1 MKARVLTSV
10 GNLELKQV
18 EIPKL
23 KKGEVLMRVRAC
35 GICGSDIP
43 RIFVTGTY
51 HFPTIPGHEFAGEVV
66 EAFDEEGEKFVGKR
80 CAVFPLIPCR
90 ECNSCQKGVYELCSH
105 YNYLG
110 SRTDGAFAEYVA
122 VPVWNL
128 VPIPDNLSFDRAA
141 MCEPVSVS
149 LHALNQA
156 KVEIGDTVA
165 VFGPGTIGLLIAQ
178 WAKVSGASK
187 VILVGTNHTNVEYL
201 NSLGFTD
208 FINGKKDDAAE
219 KLMEMTGGVGVDLAV
234 EAVGTL
240 DALCGCLNGAAAGGK
255 VLCVGNPHGDMNLP
269 KDIYWKILRK
279 QLKLVGTWNSS
290 FDASDK
296 NDWKIAVK
304 AMADGS
310 IGSDLLITHRFSLED
325 MDKGLDIMHNSTEMY
340 KRIII
345 NP

>member
-66 EAFDEEGEKFVGKR
+66 GAFDEDGEKFVGKR

-141 MCEPVSVS
+141 MCEPVSVA
-149 LHALNQA
+149 LHALRQA

-165 VFGPGTIGLLIAQ
+165 IFGPGTIGLLIAQ
-178 WAKVSGASK
+178 WAKAWGTSK
-187 VILVGTNHTNVEYL
+187 VILVGTNNTNVDYL
-201 NSLGFTD
+201 KSLDFTD
-208 FINGKKDDAAE
+208 FVNGRKDDAAQ
-219 KLMEMTGGVGVDLAV
+219 KIMEMTDGVGVDIAID
-234 EAVGTL
+234 AVGTV
-240 DALCGCLNGAAAGGK
+240 DSVCGCLNSAAPGGK
-255 VLCVGNPHGDMNLP
+255 VLFVGNPHGDMNLP
-269 KDIYWKILRK
+269 KDTYWKILRK
-279 QLKLVGTWNSS
+279 QLRLFGTWNSS

-296 NDWKIAVK
+296 NDWKIAVE
-304 AMADGS
+304 AMASDK
-310 IGSDLLITHRFSLED
+310 IRNDLLITHIFTLDD
-325 MDKGLDIMHNSTEMY
+325 MDKGLDIMRNSTEFY
-340 KRIII
+340 KKIIVK
-345 NP
+345 P